1 MNSDIQSN
9 LYLSSVEPA
18 SCHDVTARPDNHPWH
33 SGKPSHSA
41 ERVLQINGLKHSW
54 NKDYVLFEIPELSWF
69 KEQVIWLKGENGTGK
84 STLMRLMAGLEPV
97 QQGSVFFSDIKPS
110 LFRSSGRGRV
120 CYLHQTPYLF
130 AGTVQQNL
138 QFVIRSLPFARR
150 RKAEQRLTEGR
161 QMAALHHLND
171 QVATTLS
178 GGERQRLALLRAWLL
193 QPDILFLD
201 EPAAN
206 LDDGSVELIC
216 MMVKDLIQQG
226 TAVMLSS
233 HQSCALTQLT
243 NQSWLLKNGT
253 VYAL

>member
-1 MNSDIQSN
+1 MSSDIQSN
-9 LYLSSVEPA
+9 LCRSAVEPV
-18 SCHDVTARPDNHPWH
+18 SCHDLTACPDDYLRR
-33 SGKPSHSA
+33 SGKCSYSS
-41 ERVLQINGLKHSW
+41 ERVLQINELKHSW
-54 NKDYVLFEIPELSWF
+54 NRDCVLLEIPELSWF
-69 KEQVIWLKGENGTGK
+69 KEQVVWLKGENGTGK
-84 STLMRLMAGLEPV
+84 STFMRLMAGLEPV
-97 QQGSVFFSDIKPS
+97 QQGSVSFSDIKPS

-138 QFVIRSLPFARR
+138 QFVVRSLPFTRR
-150 RKAEQRLTEGR
+150 RKAEQRLAEGR
-161 QMAALHHLND
+161 QMAALNHLND

-193 QPDILFLD
+193 QPDVLFLD

-216 MMVKDLIQQG
+216 LMVKDLIQQG

-253 VYAL
+253 VYA